1 MEELELELRKLII
14 WLLGS
19 ERDNQGSPFDIEHFK
34 KLLKKNGSNISFEQL
49 CKELIYIH
57 FSLELT
63 KNN

>member
-1 MEELELELRKLII
+1 MKELELELRKLII

-19 ERDNQGSPFDIEHFK
+19 ERDNQGSPFDIEQFK
-34 KLLKKNGSNISFEQL
+34 KLLKKNGSNVSFEQL

-57 FSLELT
+57 FTTKST

>member
-1 MEELELELRKLII
+1 MKELESELRKLII
-14 WLLGS
+14 WLLSS
-19 ERDNQGSPFDIEHFK
+19 ERDNQGSSFDIEHFK

-49 CKELIYIH
+49 CNELIYIH